1 MEAAVFAPH
10 QVAILALPAVEAEAA
25 AAAAPGGWLSISK
38 GGAVMRR
45 YTHGPWRTGVCGGC
59 GQGGNHAAGQGK
71 IPSLSVNL
79 DLLMRL
85 LLRRGRMD
93 QKLWLANWHIAQ
105 EHNLRRDRVR
115 SWLSDD
121 FLKSLQHQFACS
133 RPIII
138 AKISELEV
146 WRCSYSGWKF
156 IWSRLITLLL
166 AINQSPMVNVGT
178 HVHTSYRHRGHC
190 RKKKRSRFQ
199 IVFLVPKCRPRS
211 CYAAPPTVQ
220 VWILSMAEDVRRWEM
235 DLLPPPS
242 A

>member
-1 MEAAVFAPH
+1 M
-10 QVAILALPAVEAEAA
+10 
-25 AAAAPGGWLSISK
+25 G
-38 GGAVMRR
+38 
-45 YTHGPWRTGVCGGC
+45 
-59 GQGGNHAAGQGK
+59 
-71 IPSLSVNL
+71 
-79 DLLMRL
+79 
-85 LLRRGRMD
+85 

-105 EHNLRRDRVR
+105 EHNLRRDSVR

-146 WRCSYSGWKF
+146 WGCSYIGWKF
-156 IWSRLITLLL
+156 SWSRL
-166 AINQSPMVNVGT
+166 VNVGT
-178 HVHTSYRHRGHC
+178 HVFILHTDTGAHC

-220 VWILSMAEDVRRWEM
+220 VFHLSMAEGVRRWEM